1 MASIDI
7 KRLTNANVYL
17 DGTSFLGRAEEVEL
31 PNIKHKMVEH
41 KALGMVGTIEA
52 WSGIEKME
60 AKFKWSSFYKEILGK
75 AANPFKA
82 VSVQVRGSLETYT
95 PAGRVS
101 EVPVVVFLTGQFDSI
116 PAGNYK
122 QHDNVEITN
131 GMTVSYCKIVVDGS
145 TVVEFDAFANIYKAD
160 GEDLLATYRAN
171 IGG

>member
-1 MASIDI
+1 MAKIDI
-7 KRLTNANVYL
+7 KRVTNANVYL

-60 AKFKWSSFYKEILGK
+60 AKFKWASFYKEVLAK
-75 AANPFKA
+75 AADPFKA
-82 VSVQVRGSLETYT
+82 VSVQVRSSLETYT
-95 PAGRVS
+95 SAGRVS

-116 PAGNYK
+116 PTGKYK
-122 QHDNVEITN
+122 QHDNVELEC
-131 GMTVSYCKIVVDGS
+131 GMAVSYCKVVVDGAD
-145 TVVEFDAFANIYKAD
+145 VVEFDAFANIYKAD
-160 GEDLLATYRAN
+160 GKDLLSTYRAN